1 MRGGKQFASSHLA
14 HFKFRLIIFCFQECG
29 ARIPQNLTTSPLF
42 QLATLFFPSFPSF
55 SCSRFLFFHVHVSHH
70 QTGIGAADDGW
81 KGGLKSSLRRRE
93 KKEKEDKGVGASRCQ
108 KISVGCST
116 NFCAVLGF
124 PPARRLFLLLYKF
137 FRDFRRCVR
146 RLPVSVSGAPMVSQ
160 GKGRTTGEEKIPWAF
175 LLKIRS
181 RKCL

>member
-124 PPARRLFLLLYKF
+124 PPARRLFYYKF
-137 FRDFRRCVR
+137 FFLTSGGVSEDCPSHRRQWSHR
-146 RLPVSVSGAPMVSQ
+146 AKR
-160 GKGRTTGEEKIPWAF
+160 RTTGEEKIPWAF
-175 LLKIRS
+175 MMKIRF